1 MEKLLSSVQN
11 DVILLIICFVFGS
24 AFLFFYARTRGRV
37 AETITSLELVKVF
50 LSNAL
55 GDKGEAILDIWI
67 EGLKKIEDGE
77 FSSEDAVDQFVRFIK
92 LGAAQKGVELSEQD
106 TEKIELLVL
115 TTLEK
120 FVSQKPKQINIAVN
134 KFNAMNNRWRSYAY
148 STTILLSP
156 TKWLF
161 FY

>member
-1 MEKLLSSVQN
+1 MDKILSAVQN
-11 DVILLIICFVFGS
+11 DIILLVICFVFGS
-24 AFLFFYARTRGRV
+24 AVLFFYARTK
-37 AETITSLELVKVF
+37 APISDTISSLELVKVF

-55 GDKGEAILDIWI
+55 GQKGEAILDIWI

-92 LGAAQKGVELSEQD
+92 LGAAQKGVDLSEED

-120 FVSQKPKQINIAVN
+120 FVSKKPKQINIAVN
-134 KFNAMNNRWRSYAY
+134 KFNAMNH
-148 STTILLSP
+148 
-156 TKWLF
+156 K
-161 FY
+161 

>member
-1 MEKLLSSVQN
+1 MEKLLTSVQN

-55 GDKGEAILDIWI
+55 GDKGKAILDIWI

-134 KFNAMNNRWRSYAY
+134 KFNAMNNRWRYYAY
-148 STTILLSP
+148 NTTILLSP

>member
-1 MEKLLSSVQN
+1 MEKLLTAAQN
-11 DVILLIICFVFGS
+11 DIILLIICFVFGS
-24 AFLFFYARTRGRV
+24 TVLFFYARSN
-37 AETITSLELVKVF
+37 APISETISSLELVKVF

-55 GDKGEAILDIWI
+55 GAKGEAILDIWI

-115 TTLEK
+115 STFEK
-120 FVSQKPKQINIAVN
+120 FSSKKPKQINIAVN
-134 KFNAMNNRWRSYAY
+134 KFSAMNH
-148 STTILLSP
+148 
-156 TKWLF
+156 K
-161 FY
+161 

>member
-1 MEKLLSSVQN
+1 MEKLLTSVQN

-24 AFLFFYARTRGRV
+24 AFLFFYARTRGGV

-134 KFNAMNNRWRSYAY
+134 KFNAMNNR
-148 STTILLSP
+148 
-156 TKWLF
+156 
-161 FY
+161 

>member
-24 AFLFFYARTRGRV
+24 AFLFFYSRTRGRV

-134 KFNAMNNRWRSYAY
+134 KFNAMNNR
-148 STTILLSP
+148 
-156 TKWLF
+156 
-161 FY
+161 